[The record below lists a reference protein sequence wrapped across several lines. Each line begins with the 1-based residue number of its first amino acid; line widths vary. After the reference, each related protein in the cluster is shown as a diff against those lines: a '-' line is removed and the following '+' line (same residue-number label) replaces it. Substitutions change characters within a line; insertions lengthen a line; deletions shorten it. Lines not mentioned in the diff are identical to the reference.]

1 MPLSRKDLDEIR
13 ADLISRR
20 QKLLDAAKNQMSS
33 DLGLDRDELADE
45 NDLASSEYLLSFELR
60 IRDREKFLLRKIED
74 ALKLMDEGTY
84 GVCESCG
91 EEITAGRL
99 KARPVT
105 TMCIRCKEEQE
116 RKEKEY
122 LDI

>member
-1 MPLSRKDLDEIR
+1 MPLSPKDLTEIR
-13 ADLISRR
+13 ADLVARK
-20 QKLLDAAKNQMSS
+20 QKILDAAKNQLQA
-33 DLGLDRDELADE
+33 DLGLEREELADE

-60 IRDREKFLLRKIED
+60 LRDREKVLLRKIEE
-74 ALKLMDEGTY
+74 ALERIDKGEY
-84 GVCESCG
+84 GICDVCG
-91 EEITAGRL
+91 EEISLGRL

-122 LDI
+122 LE

>member
-1 MPLSRKDLDEIR
+1 MPLSAKDLREIR
-13 ADLISRR
+13 AELETRR
-20 QKLLDAAKNQMSS
+20 DKILETAKNQLQSE
-33 DLGLDRDELADE
+33 LGLEREELADE

-60 IRDREKFLLRKIED
+60 LRDREKVLLRKIEE
-74 ALKLMDEGTY
+74 ALERMDKGEY
-84 GVCESCG
+84 GICDVCG
-91 EEITAGRL
+91 EEISVGRL

-122 LDI
+122 LE

>member
-1 MPLSRKDLDEIR
+1 MPLSPKDLEEIR
-13 ADLISRR
+13 ADLNMRR
-20 QKLLDAAKNQMSS
+20 QKLLDAAKNQLTT

-60 IRDREKFLLRKIED
+60 IRDREQFLLRKIED
-74 ALKLMDEGTY
+74 ALVLMDEGQY

-91 EEITAGRL
+91 EEISSGRL

>member
-1 MPLSRKDLDEIR
+1 MPLSPKDLKEIQ
-13 ADLISRR
+13 ADLISRK
-20 QKLLDAAKNQMSS
+20 QKILDAAKTQLQS
-33 DLGLDRDELADE
+33 DLGLEREELADE

-60 IRDREKFLLRKIED
+60 LRDREKVLLRKIEE
-74 ALKLMDEGTY
+74 ALERIDKGEY
-84 GVCESCG
+84 GICDVCG
-91 EEITAGRL
+91 EEISAGRL

-122 LDI
+122 LE